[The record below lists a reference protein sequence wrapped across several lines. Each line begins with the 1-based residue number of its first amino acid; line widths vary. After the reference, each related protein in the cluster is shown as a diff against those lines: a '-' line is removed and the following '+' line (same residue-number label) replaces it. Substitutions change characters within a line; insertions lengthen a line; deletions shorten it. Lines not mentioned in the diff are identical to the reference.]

1 MLSALLIALREGVE
15 AALVVGIVLVYLN
28 RTGRAALAR
37 YVWAGVGLAVL
48 LSAGVAAAL
57 AHWQINEDGFEGV
70 MLLVAAFFVVT
81 MVVWMNRIARRLK
94 SEIEQRV
101 ERLAGKSTKAA
112 GWGLFLFVFL
122 MVVREGAELALILR
136 AVEFSAAG
144 VDVWIGT
151 ILGLAIAVAV
161 GVFFFQGTL
170 RVPIGRF
177 FAVTSIIL
185 MIVAFQLALTGIHEL
200 SEAQWIASSQREM
213 AIVGPVVRNDVFFFV
228 VILGAVVILV
238 LREWLKLAHA
248 TSLSEPK
255 TASVSASA
263 SVPTAA
269 KPAHQEITDADRRR
283 IEWDRRR
290 QRRWAFAAASL
301 SVLVILALTT
311 EFVYTRASAAPPG
324 AQLLFTQDGAVRIP
338 ISQVSDGNLHF
349 FQARD
354 GGASVRFLVIRKP
367 DGWGVALDACRICGW
382 AGYRQEGQNVI
393 CRNCSSAIYI
403 PTIGEAGGCNPVGV
417 ESRVDGDSIVV
428 DVASLQHA
436 ATEVPAH

>member
-57 AHWQINEDGFEGV
+57 ARWNINEDGFEGV

-81 MVVWMNRIARRLK
+81 MIVWMNRIARKLK
-94 SEIEQRV
+94 KEIEQRV
-101 ERLAGKSTKAA
+101 ERLAGKSTRAA

-122 MVVREGAELALILR
+122 MVVREGAELAIILR

-144 VDVWIGT
+144 VNVWIGT

-161 GVFFFQGTL
+161 GVFFFKGTL
-170 RVPIGRF
+170 RVPIGSF

-185 MIVAFQLALTGIHEL
+185 MIVAFQLALTGVHEL
-200 SEAQWIASSQREM
+200 SEAQWIPSSQKEM

-238 LREWLKLAHA
+238 LREWVKL
-248 TSLSEPK
+248 SQ
-255 TASVSASA
+255 
-263 SVPTAA
+263 AA
-269 KPAHQEITDADRRR
+269 RAKDAQLETTDAEKRRV
-283 IEWDRRR
+283 EWDRRR
-290 QRRWAFAAASL
+290 QRRWTFAAAIL
-301 SVLVILALTT
+301 SVLVIVALTT
-311 EFVYTRASAAPPG
+311 EFVYTRAAAAPPG
-324 AQLLFTQDGAVRIP
+324 AELLFTQAGAVRIP
-338 ISQVSDGNLHF
+338 ISQVNDGDLHF
-349 FQARD
+349 FEARD
-354 GGASVRFLVIRKP
+354 GASTVRFIVIKKP

-393 CRNCSSAIYI
+393 CRNCSSAIYV

-417 ESRVDGDSIVV
+417 PSTIDGDTIVV
-428 DVASLQHA
+428 NVDALMHA
-436 ATEVPAH
+436 TTEVPAH